1 MTEREKQKEGQ
12 EFWNLDEEISKAKI
26 RARMLSQKMNAIPVE
41 SSAEIRMI
49 AEELFAE
56 CGTDLTLK
64 TPFQCD
70 FGYNIF
76 IGDHVLINY
85 NCVFLDA
92 APIRIGN
99 NCFVGPMTGL
109 YTVNHPLDPERRNEG
124 FVTGKPITLEKN
136 VWVGGSATILPG
148 VTIGE
153 NSVVAG
159 GSVVTKNVPANVI
172 VAGNPAKVI
181 RRLK

>member
-1 MTEREKQKEGQ
+1 MTETEKQRKGM
-12 EFWNLDEEISKAKI
+12 EFWNLDEEISAAKI
-26 RARMLSQKMNAIPVE
+26 RARLLTQKLNAV
-41 SSAEIRMI
+41 AVDDAAQIRKI
-49 AEELFAE
+49 VDELFAS

-64 TPFQCD
+64 TPIQCD

-92 APIRIGN
+92 APITIGD

-109 YTVNHPLDPERRNEG
+109 YTVNHPLDPVRRNAG
-124 FVTGKPITLEKN
+124 YVCGKPITLEKN
-136 VWVGGSATILPG
+136 VWIGGSCTILPG

-153 NSVVAG
+153 NSVIGG
-159 GSVVTKNVPANVI
+159 GSVVTKDIPANVI
-172 VAGNPAKVI
+172 AVGSPAKVI
-181 RRLK
+181 RKL